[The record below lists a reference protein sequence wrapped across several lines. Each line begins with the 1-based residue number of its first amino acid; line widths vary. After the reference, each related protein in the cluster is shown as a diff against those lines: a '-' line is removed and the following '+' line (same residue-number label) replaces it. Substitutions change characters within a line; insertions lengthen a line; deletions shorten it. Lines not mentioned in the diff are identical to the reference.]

1 MPNAK
6 FDAKSF
12 NPEAFKYIMDRIPRT
27 RLNEI
32 RKSKV
37 LVGNPDI
44 RAVLGTQ
51 NGTGYARVAVR
62 GLLDGE
68 AVNYDGQT
76 DITATSTKT
85 FEQGVVVIGRA
96 KAWVE
101 KDFSFDITGGVD
113 FMNNVA
119 QQVADYWQDIDQD
132 TILAVLKGVFSM
144 TGGKSGE
151 FVTKHTYSVN
161 GNLEASTLNSATAQ
175 ACGDHKKKFAMIF
188 MHSVPATNL
197 ENLNLLT
204 ALKYTDKDGVTRDLT
219 LYTWNGKLV
228 IVDDGMPVEAVAA
241 TYKLTSDTALVT
253 GKTYYTKSGTKY
265 NAVASPSV
273 DNIATY
279 YEVDV
284 PAGEEYTSYV
294 LGEGSINFEDLGAKV
309 PYEMSR
315 DPAKNGGQ
323 DTLYT
328 RQRKV
333 FAPKGISYEKTSQ
346 TTLSPTDAELSDGA
360 NWALV
365 HSGEATESQRS
376 YINHKVSLGLELN
389 EKTQIFPI
397 RNGIDFLGFHTYL
410 TESGKVIRK
419 LRHSS
424 IKRMRAKLRHW
435 EKEYPAGR
443 VTREQILQSWQA
455 WDAHAAHGNTW
466 ALRQQVRDRVQNILK
481 EEI

>member
-12 NPEAFKYIMDRIPRT
+12 NPEAFKYKADRIPRT

-32 RKSKV
+32 RKSRV

-44 RAVLGTQ
+44 REVFASQ
-51 NGTGYARVAVR
+51 NGTGYARIAMR
-62 GLLDGE
+62 GLLDGD
-68 AVNYDGQT
+68 AVNYDGKT

-101 KDFSFDITGGVD
+101 KDFSYDITGGVD
-113 FMNNVA
+113 FMDNVA
-119 QQVADYWQDIDQD
+119 QQVAEYWQDVDQD
-132 TILAVLKGVFSM
+132 TILAILKGVFSM

-151 FVTKHTYSVN
+151 FVEAHTFAVD
-161 GNLEASTLNSATAQ
+161 GPMEATTLNTATAQ
-175 ACGDHKKKFAMIF
+175 ACGDRKKKFAMVF
-188 MHSVPATNL
+188 MHSVVATNL

-219 LYTWNGKLV
+219 LYSWNGKLV
-228 IVDDGMPVEAVAA
+228 VVDDGMPAVDGYFPAESTTPGA
-241 TYKLTSDTALVT
+241 VQVKASGASTGQIDQSKVTPYFGT
-253 GKTYYTKSGTKY
+253 GKPAADSYVVAGTQ
-265 NAVASPSV
+265 
-273 DNIATY
+273 
-279 YEVDV
+279 
-284 PAGEEYTSYV
+284 YTSYV
-294 LGEGSINFEDLGAKV
+294 LGEGSISFEDIGAKV

-333 FAPKGISYEKTSQ
+333 FAPKGISYEKT
-346 TTLSPTDAELSDGA
+346 TLSPTDAELSDGA

-376 YINHKVSLGLELN
+376 YINHKV
-389 EKTQIFPI
+389 IPI
-397 RNGIDFLGFHTYL
+397 AR
-410 TESGKVIRK
+410 
-419 LRHSS
+419 
-424 IKRMRAKLRHW
+424 IKSR
-435 EKEYPAGR
+435 G
-443 VTREQILQSWQA
+443 
-455 WDAHAAHGNTW
+455 
-466 ALRQQVRDRVQNILK
+466 
-481 EEI
+481 

>member
-51 NGTGYARVAVR
+51 NGTGYARVAMR

-144 TGGKSGE
+144 TGTKNAE
-151 FVTKHTYSVN
+151 FVEKHTYTVS
-161 GNLEASTLNSATAQ
+161 GNLEPSTLNTATAK
-175 ACGDHKKKFAMIF
+175 ACGDHKKKFSMIF
-188 MHSVPATNL
+188 LHSVPATNL
-197 ENLNLLT
+197 ENLNLLS
-204 ALKYTDKDGVTRDLT
+204 ALKYTDKDGITRDLS

-228 IVDDGMPVEAVAA
+228 IVDDGMPTEEGYLDAVADTPGAVKIVANSA
-241 TYKLTSDTALVT
+241 TPAANEIKLSAATPYLGD
-253 GKTYYTKSGTKY
+253 KTLAAGDYVVQGTQ
-265 NAVASPSV
+265 
-273 DNIATY
+273 
-279 YEVDV
+279 
-284 PAGEEYTSYV
+284 YTSYV

-315 DPAKNGGQ
+315 DPKTNGGQ

-333 FAPKGISYEKTSQ
+333 IAPKGISYEKTDQVS
-346 TTLSPTDAELSDGA
+346 LSPTDAELSNGA

-365 HSGEATESQRS
+365 HSGEASEGSRS
-376 YINHKVSLGLELN
+376 YINHKV
-389 EKTQIFPI
+389 IPI
-397 RNGIDFLGFHTYL
+397 AR
-410 TESGKVIRK
+410 
-419 LRHSS
+419 
-424 IKRMRAKLRHW
+424 IKSR
-435 EKEYPAGR
+435 G
-443 VTREQILQSWQA
+443 
-455 WDAHAAHGNTW
+455 
-466 ALRQQVRDRVQNILK
+466 
-481 EEI
+481 